1 MTEQG
6 TVAGWVWVIIE
17 KEGDQEK
24 LLALKDENKG
34 VSFIPAFQTKEDG
47 VVGQRGF
54 PAKPGIK
61 FELEAMRLSLVS
73 EAARANHY
81 DIYIIDHSGK
91 VLEWL
96 TPAPDA

>member
-6 TVAGWVWVIIE
+6 TAAGWVWVIIE
-17 KEGDQEK
+17 KEGDQEN
-24 LLALKDENKG
+24 LLAFKDEKKG
-34 VSFIPAFQTKEDG
+34 ASFIPVFQTKEDG

-54 PAKPGIK
+54 AKKPGVK
-61 FELEAMRLSLVS
+61 QELEAMRLDLVA

-91 VLEWL
+91 VLERL

>member
-1 MTEQG
+1 MTEQD
-6 TVAGWVWVIIE
+6 TAAWVWVIIE

-24 LLALKDENKG
+24 LLALKDEKKG
-34 VSFIPAFQTKEDG
+34 VSFIPVFQTKEDG

-54 PAKPGIK
+54 PEKPGIK
-61 FELEAMRLSLVS
+61 FELEAMRLALVS